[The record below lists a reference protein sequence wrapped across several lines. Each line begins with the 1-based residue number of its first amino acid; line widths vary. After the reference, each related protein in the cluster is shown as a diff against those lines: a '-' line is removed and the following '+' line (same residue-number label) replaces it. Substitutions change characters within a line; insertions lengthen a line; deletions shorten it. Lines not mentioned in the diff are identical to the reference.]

1 MPAQATLNHAAQV
14 LAGITSDLRAD
25 TALRFYFDSHRYL
38 SPAERRQISQA
49 IFSYY
54 RWLEWLDAKAPPQRR
69 IEQAVE
75 LQARFNADAR
85 AVKAEAMLAR
95 AVPAWVWEELDFT
108 GAADPAAARAAY
120 ARQLQRE
127 PTLWLRSR
135 PGRAAEL
142 AQALAGCVP
151 AERVA
156 DALAYTGTVD
166 LYKSA
171 PFQAGAF
178 EIQDLASQLVG
189 HAAAPAAGETWWDAC
204 AGEGGKLLHLA
215 DLMRNRG
222 LIWASDRHTGRLE
235 ALKRRAARARIFNYR
250 ATVWD
255 GGPRLPTK
263 TRFDGILVDA
273 PCSGV
278 GTWQRNPQ
286 ARWTT
291 GPEDVQELK
300 VTQLNLL
307 HHVAGALK
315 PGGRLIYSVCTLTRS
330 ETTGV
335 ADLFAAAHPEL
346 EPWPL
351 PIAAAG
357 AADPSRVVLWPHEF
371 NANGMFLAGWR
382 RKPA

>member
-49 IFSYY
+49 LFSYF
-54 RWLEWLDAKAPPQRR
+54 RWLEWLEAKAAPQRR
-69 IEQAVE
+69 LEQAIE
-75 LQARFNADAR
+75 LQARFNADAK
-85 AVKAEAMLAR
+85 AVKAETLAAR
-95 AVPAWVWEELDFT
+95 AVPAWLWEELDFT
-108 GAADPAAARAAY
+108 GAADPAATRAAY
-120 ARQLQRE
+120 LRQLQRE
-127 PTLWLRSR
+127 PTLWLRAR
-135 PGRAAEL
+135 PGRSGEL
-142 AQALAGCVP
+142 AHALAGCIPSDKVP
-151 AERVA
+151 
-156 DALAYTGTVD
+156 DALAYTGPLD
-166 LYKSA
+166 LYRTE
-171 PFQAGAF
+171 PFQSGAF

-189 HAAAPAAGETWWDAC
+189 HAAAPVAGETWWDAC

-222 LIWASDRHTGRLE
+222 LVWASDRHSGRLDT
-235 ALKRRAARARIFNYR
+235 LKRRAARAKLFNYR
-250 ATVWD
+250 AALWD

-291 GPEDVQELK
+291 TLADVAELK
-300 VTQLNLL
+300 TAQLTLL
-307 HHVAGALK
+307 NQVAGSLK
-315 PGGRLIYSVCTLTRS
+315 PAGRLIYAVCTLTRS
-330 ETTGV
+330 ETSAV
-335 ADLFAAAHPEL
+335 ADLFGAAHPEL

-351 PIAAAG
+351 PIAADG

-371 NANGMFLAGWR
+371 GANGMFIAGWK
-382 RKPA
+382 RKV